1 MYTYFVFPAYQA
13 DLFVVLSKTGRLP
26 EPIAR
31 YYLKQLV
38 DGLQA
43 IQDKGFAHRNLKP
56 KNLYIDAQ
64 DNFNLKIADFVF
76 ASHLNENSK
85 TFVGTIDYMSPE
97 IHLKLP
103 HEPGKADVFAVG
115 VILFNMITGQAPFQ
129 KATREDKNYPTLI
142 EDTTAFWKQVSGT
155 LHPEI
160 SSLTP
165 HFKSLIEFCLRLEP
179 IERPFVGQFK
189 YAAWTRGHTA
199 TKEEVLE
206 EMTSR
211 FRVLKLIPQP

>member
-1 MYTYFVFPAYQA
+1 MKTSEKDGYEKTKVLVKLYKKQQAKIDEAENQKQVFDVVDHPNVIKCLDSGMVEFRGNMYTYFVFPAYQA

-56 KNLYIDAQ
+56 KNLYIDAG

-76 ASHLNENSK
+76 ASHLNESSK

-115 VILFNMITGQAPFQ
+115 VILFNMITG
-129 KATREDKNYPTLI
+129 
-142 EDTTAFWKQVSGT
+142 
-155 LHPEI
+155 
-160 SSLTP
+160 
-165 HFKSLIEFCLRLEP
+165 
-179 IERPFVGQFK
+179 
-189 YAAWTRGHTA
+189 
-199 TKEEVLE
+199 
-206 EMTSR
+206 
-211 FRVLKLIPQP
+211 